1 MRAAIITSKD
11 PLVQVEPLVIVE
23 DDKGIIR
30 YYSKDKD
37 SDKKDNEQ
45 FLVIKKGSPDRANL
59 EGILHGYSY
68 RNAEIL
74 EYKGS
79 NKDKIDNFLVA
90 LGHKKLDNK

>member
-11 PLVQVEPLVIVE
+11 PLVQVDPLVIVE
-23 DDKGIIR
+23 DDKGIIK

-37 SDKKDNEQ
+37 SDKKDNEH
-45 FLVIKKGSPDRANL
+45 FLAVKKGSSDKADL
-59 EGILHGYSY
+59 ESMLHGYSY
-68 RNAEIL
+68 RHAEIL